1 MGRVSG
7 KIALVTGGGS
17 GIGKGSAELLAKEG
31 ATVVVTDIV
40 AADAKTVADGIN
52 KAGGVAISLQHDV
65 TDEKRWVEVMA
76 EVKKTYGK
84 LHILFNN
91 AGICLGGMTG
101 EQSLEDWRKQ
111 NAVNLDGVFLGTKHG
126 IPLMRDSGGGSI
138 IITSSIAG
146 LQGSP
151 GLSGY
156 CASKGGV
163 RLYAKAVAMECAR
176 AGFNIRVNTVHPG
189 VIETPIWT
197 KIPGNVF
204 GGSRANAI
212 DPNAFATATAP
223 LKRAG
228 KPLDIANG
236 VLFLASD
243 ESAYMTGSELVID
256 GGLVAG

>member
-17 GIGKGSAELLAKEG
+17 GIGKGTAELLAQEG
-31 ATVVVTDIV
+31 AKVVVSDLV
-40 AADAKTVADGIN
+40 AADAQAVADGIN
-52 KAGGVAISLQHDV
+52 KAGGEAMAMHHDV
-65 TDEKRWVEVMA
+65 TVEARWIEVMA
-76 EVKKTYGK
+76 AIKTAYGR
-84 LHILFNN
+84 LDILFNN
-91 AGICLGGMTG
+91 AGIALGGMTWD
-101 EQSLEDWRKQ
+101 QSLEDWRKQ
-111 NAVNLDGVFLGTKHG
+111 TAVNLDGVFLGCKHA
-126 IPLMRDSGGGSI
+126 IPLMRDGGGGSI
-138 IITSSIAG
+138 IITSSVAG
-146 LQGSP
+146 LQGAP

-156 CASKGGV
+156 CATKGGV

-204 GGSRANAI
+204 GGNRTNAI
-212 DPNAFATATAP
+212 DPNALAAASTP
-223 LKRAG
+223 MKRAG

-256 GGLVAG
+256 GGVFAG

>member
-31 ATVVVTDIV
+31 AKVVVTDID
-40 AADAKTVADGIN
+40 AAAAKDVADGIN
-52 KAGGVAISLQHDV
+52 ASGGVAMSLQHDV
-65 TDEKRWVEVMA
+65 TDEKRWTEVIA
-76 EVKKTYGK
+76 ETKKAYGG
-84 LHILFNN
+84 LHVLFNN
-91 AGICLGGMTG
+91 AGIALGGMAW

-111 NAVNLDGVFLGTKHG
+111 TAVNIDGVFLGCKHG
-126 IPLMRDSGGGSI
+126 IPLIRDSGGGSI

-156 CASKGGV
+156 CATKGAV

-204 GGSRANAI
+204 GGNRSNAI
-212 DPNAFATATAP
+212 DPAAFAAATTP

-228 KPLDIANG
+228 KPSDIANG

-256 GGLVAG
+256 GGVVAG